1 MLRLRILSSL
11 IGIPLLFLIL
21 YQAGWWWKGLF
32 IVMGIIALYE
42 YFNMMSQKGYR
53 PAYLAS
59 YLILIILLSTAD
71 NDSYLFPAFFLIIV
85 LLTFFLIVNHPN
97 MNINDVALSFF
108 GTCYIGFLLS
118 YSWKILYLDNS
129 FWIIVLCFL
138 VTWASDSGGYFV
150 GVSLGKN
157 KMTPYLSPNK
167 TWEGALGAVVLTSLT
182 TILFFS
188 LPILEPLKY
197 SKVLML
203 GVTASILAQMGD
215 LMVSA
220 IKRFFGVKDT
230 GRIIPGHGGILD
242 RFDSFIMVLPLVYYF
257 FLYCY

>member
-1 MLRLRILSSL
+1 
-11 IGIPLLFLIL
+11 
-21 YQAGWWWKGLF
+21 
-32 IVMGIIALYE
+32 
-42 YFNMMSQKGYR
+42 
-53 PAYLAS
+53 
-59 YLILIILLSTAD
+59 
-71 NDSYLFPAFFLIIV
+71 
-85 LLTFFLIVNHPN
+85 
-97 MNINDVALSFF
+97 
-108 GTCYIGFLLS
+108 
-118 YSWKILYLDNS
+118 
-129 FWIIVLCFL
+129 
-138 VTWASDSGGYFV
+138 
-150 GVSLGKN
+150 
-157 KMTPYLSPNK
+157 MTPYLSPNK